1 MEGKMN
7 DMITIPKEEYD
18 RLIEARED
26 LDDIVAA
33 RRALDSNEESFPA
46 DMAHRM
52 VRGESPLAVFR
63 AYRNL
68 SQSELSRTSGVNRVQ
83 IIEIEKGRKAGS
95 IETMKKLAEALGV
108 TIDDLV

>member
-1 MEGKMN
+1 MN
-7 DMITIPKEEYD
+7 DMFTIPKEEYD

-52 VRGESPLAVFR
+52 IGGGSPLAVFR
-63 AYRNL
+63 AYRAL

-95 IETMKKLAEALGV
+95 IETMKKLADALGV